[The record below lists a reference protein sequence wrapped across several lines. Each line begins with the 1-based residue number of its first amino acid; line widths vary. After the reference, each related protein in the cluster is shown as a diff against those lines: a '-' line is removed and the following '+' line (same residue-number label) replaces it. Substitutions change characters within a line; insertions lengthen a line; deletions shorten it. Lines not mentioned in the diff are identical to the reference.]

1 MTSQVFW
8 IVEGV
13 VREGE
18 REAFGAL
25 IDEMVASTQ
34 DNEPGTMG
42 YEWFL
47 DPAGNECRI
56 VETYRNSSAAMIHLH
71 TFEEKYARRLEQVM
85 QIQRLTLYGNAEK
98 ELVDALGGDGTT
110 HFAPVSGFVR

>member
-18 REAFGAL
+18 REAFDAL
-25 IDEMVASTQ
+25 IDEMAASTQ

-56 VETYRNSSAAMIHLH
+56 VETYQNSSAAMIHLR
-71 TFEEKYARRLEQVM
+71 TFEEKYSGRLERVM
-85 QIQRLTLYGNAEK
+85 QIEKLTLYGNAGK
-98 ELVDALGGDGTT
+98 ELVDTLDGDGTRC
-110 HFAPVSGFVR
+110 FVPACGFVR